1 MTVARFRVL
10 ELVEGSTLAGIVK
23 SLVVCSDSAMSQPS
37 TRPLLYKGYRFPPEI
52 ISHGVWLYYRLA
64 VSLRDVS
71 ELLLARGIEVS
82 HEAVRLWTLRFG
94 LEYARRWLERNPQ
107 ATEF

>member
-1 MTVARFRVL
+1 MLPCRSRSPAPRFTKAI
-10 ELVEGSTLAGIVK
+10 G
-23 SLVVCSDSAMSQPS
+23 
-37 TRPLLYKGYRFPPEI
+37 TRPSV
-52 ISHGVWLYYRLA
+52 SHGVWLYYRFA

-94 LEYARRWLERNPQ
+94 LEYARRLRQ
-107 ATEF
+107 TR